1 MVFAENKFI
10 PVEFEEIE
18 IMERAIAAFGEDA
31 DAEMVCLEYFE
42 CSSCMTE
49 L

>member
-10 PVEFEEIE
+10 LVWFEEIE
-18 IMERAIAAFGEDA
+18 IMERANASLGEDA